1 MEAEEPLEDLLVIH
15 PHTLQKFMRQG
26 KEFANLLAL
35 YTFYSYQ
42 AKLQKTNQ
50 PLSTDEFTRKGM
62 NWAIDR
68 VKKTKKLLKK
78 MGLVAVVQKGYY
90 SYIQLPFI
98 YTKKKVGELLGK
110 MVTNLTTPKTFKK
123 ENLKAKKEKT
133 PTPNN
138 EPTLLKNW
146 LEYCDKNSIRYSKNN
161 VSSWHEKL
169 KNRSTLEQKEA
180 LYVAMGKKW
189 KNFYITPVKSSKYH
203 PLLGKSLMLEKD
215 CDTLIDIDFKAER
228 FYYKF
233 KNRNIS
239 SMVEPQKLFGK
250 HGYEKTSKKAPMVE
264 EIKDRIVGLF
274 EKF

>member
-1 MEAEEPLEDLLVIH
+1 MKAEEPLEDLLVIH

-68 VKKTKKLLKK
+68 VKKTKKLLKEL
-78 MGLVAVVQKGYY
+78 GFIAVVQKGYY

-98 YTKKKVGELLGK
+98 YTKKRVGELLGK
-110 MVTNLTTPKTFKK
+110 IVTNITTPKVSKK
-123 ENLKAKKEKT
+123 ERATVQKD
-133 PTPNN
+133 
-138 EPTLLKNW
+138 EPTLLKDW
-146 LEYCDKNSIRYSKNN
+146 LEYCSKNSIGYTKNN
-161 VSSWHEKL
+161 LTSWSEKL
-169 KNRSTLEQKEA
+169 KNRTTLEQKEA
-180 LYVAMGKKW
+180 LYLAMSKKW
-189 KNFYITPVKSSKYH
+189 KNFYITPVKESKYH
-203 PLLGKSLMLEKD
+203 QFLGQSLMLEKD
-215 CDTLIDIDFKAER
+215 CDTLIDIDYKEKR

-233 KNRNIS
+233 KNRTIS

-250 HGYEKTSKKAPMVE
+250 HGYEKTSKKAPMVG
-264 EIKDRIVGLF
+264 EIKDRIFGLF
-274 EKF
+274 ERF